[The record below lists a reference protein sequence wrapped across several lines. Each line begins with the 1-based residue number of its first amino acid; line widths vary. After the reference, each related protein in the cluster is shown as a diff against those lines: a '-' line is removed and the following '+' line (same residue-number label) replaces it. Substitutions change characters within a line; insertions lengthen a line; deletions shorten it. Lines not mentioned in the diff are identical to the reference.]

1 MGEYD
6 GESPLPQSDP
16 PGHPFN
22 GLYSF
27 LSRANWSSGTG
38 LDGASSLCYIQSA
51 LSLDSDGSTLDEALS
66 SVEMRHQWHP
76 PHDPWFRTW
85 SAPLCLIFHL
95 VL

>member
-38 LDGASSLCYIQSA
+38 LDGAPALYAIYTL
-51 LSLDSDGSTLDEALS
+51 LSLLIPMA
-66 SVEMRHQWHP
+66 
-76 PHDPWFRTW
+76 
-85 SAPLCLIFHL
+85 APLMRL
-95 VL
+95 